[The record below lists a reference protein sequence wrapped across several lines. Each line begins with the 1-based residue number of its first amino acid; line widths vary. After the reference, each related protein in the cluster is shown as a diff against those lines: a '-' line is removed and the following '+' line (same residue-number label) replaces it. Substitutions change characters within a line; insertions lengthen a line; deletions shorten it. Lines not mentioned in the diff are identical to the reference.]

1 MVRHGILIWTT
12 AGLLLAG
19 LCPFALWGATSPVQG
34 TLSPSPVGSVQST
47 DPTTGKK
54 PMSVKT
60 TSPITLTVVYN
71 NIPHDARLKTAWGFA
86 CLVETSK
93 DTLLFD
99 TGGDGHILLDNMD
112 ILGVDPRQ
120 IDAVA
125 LSHIHGDHTGGLG
138 AILAL
143 NDHLDVY
150 VPISFPL
157 RFKRDVS
164 QHARMIE
171 VDGPVELLN
180 GIRTTGE
187 MGTSIREQAL
197 LVETDEGVIMV
208 TGCAHPGIVSMAE
221 RAAEFG
227 DVYLVMGGFHL
238 SGKSET
244 QIEAII
250 DQFSHLGVQKVGPS
264 HCTGD
269 LAIRLSE
276 EAYGDDFVESGAG
289 AVIRIGEP

>member
-1 MVRHGILIWTT
+1 MVKHRILIWMT
-12 AGLLLAG
+12 ASLLLAG
-19 LCPFALWGATSPVQG
+19 LCPFLLWGVPAALGKS
-34 TLSPSPVGSVQST
+34 LSPAPVGSVQST
-47 DPTTGKK
+47 DPTTGKV

-71 NIPHDARLKTAWGFA
+71 NVPHDARLKTAWGFA

-99 TGGDGHILLDNMD
+99 TGGDGHILLDNMET
-112 ILGVDPRQ
+112 LGIDPCQ

-150 VPISFPL
+150 VPVSFPP

-171 VDGPVELLN
+171 VDETVELLN

-208 TGCAHPGIVSMAE
+208 TGCAHPGIASMAE

-238 SGKSET
+238 SGESKA

-250 DQFSHLGVQKVGPS
+250 DRFSHLGVQKVGPS

-269 LAIRLSE
+269 LAIRLFRE
-276 EAYGDDFVESGAG
+276 VWGDDFVEAGAG
-289 AVIRIGEP
+289 AVIRVGEP